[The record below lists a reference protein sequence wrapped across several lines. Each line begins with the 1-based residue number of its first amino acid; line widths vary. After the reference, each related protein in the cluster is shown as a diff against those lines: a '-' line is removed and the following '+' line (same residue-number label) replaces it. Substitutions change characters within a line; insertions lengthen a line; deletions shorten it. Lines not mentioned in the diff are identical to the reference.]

1 MENYLYF
8 AEAVVET
15 GDDGSAEALCVPSS
29 SFAGIETS
37 ISTRTAVYFNG
48 GRDALHRVI
57 LVHTAAKQKD
67 VVKAVLQCVNGYPS
81 NGGFVVVADFET
93 GTAVNKST
101 NVYRGLLDAGVTS
114 VIINNGCDNGRL
126 KGVKRLDSDNGS
138 VKSHSYGTGFVG
150 TGNEPRYSRTR
161 EGNVIKT
168 TIVFDITAKQQKGD
182 ATGDVIGVSG
192 EGDAFIYKN
201 VVAEN
206 GVIFRQELSCL
217 ETAAASSG
225 TTDKDFDIVWN
236 SSGAIAF
243 DGAAGSGSL
252 INAGVLAAG
261 QTVVDNTPAITA
273 DHYCYFV
280 EGGDVSGSANAVFNA
295 GQYMLTLYG
304 AALIQDDII
313 G

>member
-1 MENYLYF
+1 M
-8 AEAVVET
+8 
-15 GDDGSAEALCVPSS
+15 
-29 SFAGIETS
+29 
-37 ISTRTAVYFNG
+37 
-48 GRDALHRVI
+48 
-57 LVHTAAKQKD
+57 
-67 VVKAVLQCVNGYPS
+67 
-81 NGGFVVVADFET
+81 
-93 GTAVNKST
+93 
-101 NVYRGLLDAGVTS
+101 
-114 VIINNGCDNGRL
+114 
-126 KGVKRLDSDNGS
+126 
-138 VKSHSYGTGFVG
+138 
-150 TGNEPRYSRTR
+150 
-161 EGNVIKT
+161 
-168 TIVFDITAKQQKGD
+168 FDITAKQQKGD

-252 INAGVLAAG
+252 LNAGVLAAG
-261 QTVVDNTPAITA
+261 QTVVHNTPAITA